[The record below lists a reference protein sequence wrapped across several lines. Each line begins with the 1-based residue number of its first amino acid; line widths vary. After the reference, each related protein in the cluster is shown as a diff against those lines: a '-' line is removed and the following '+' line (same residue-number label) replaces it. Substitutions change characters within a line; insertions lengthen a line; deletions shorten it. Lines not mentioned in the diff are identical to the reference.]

1 MVTKVKS
8 GVIGD
13 NTVGITQLN
22 VSDGSDGQALVTNGS
37 GTLSF
42 ATVATAG
49 ISSSADATAI
59 TIGSD
64 ESVDFAKGIVV
75 EGSGTLAGVY
85 LNGTNSDTAT
95 QGNFVRYGTNFAV
108 QSNAANSVLMT
119 KAYNGSVF
127 VDSLSVK
134 SDGKVGIGTTSPT
147 VPLDVYNGSGW
158 GGIDLDG
165 TSGGEIRFQKAGTN
179 YGNIYA
185 NDSSGFIINA
195 QNGLADIFFQSGGT
209 TKMAMLDSGRV
220 VVGGGTGSSGDF
232 VVTNNGAE
240 GLEFFAGNS
249 SDVNAIQHYN
259 RSNSNY
265 CENRQIANNHTFYI
279 GATEKVEIDGSGRLL
294 VGATSAGSQSGPFF
308 VQGSSTYACTG
319 QFENTNSGGH
329 YIMFS
334 TSGTSRALIGVG
346 SNSGSGSLANLA
358 IKCHGGDIQFFAN
371 NVKHLT
377 LYSNGVLAAGT
388 STSDL
393 GHNIVNYTTS
403 GYLGLT
409 GDLTGYSAGS
419 YPTLKTNGSYIY
431 FDIGGSYSAYMQS
444 NGTLNA
450 NSDRR
455 LKENITTLSSGQL
468 AKVCALRGVNYTWI
482 DERQTGTQVGV
493 IAQEIQEEYPEL
505 VGNGGITDGT
515 LTVNYAG
522 LVSPLIEAI
531 KELKTELD
539 AAKARITTLE
549 G

>member
-22 VSDGSDGQALVTNGS
+22 VSDGSNGQVLTTNGS

-42 ATVATAG
+42 STISAGVDG

-59 TIGSD
+59 TITSD
-64 ESVDFAKGIVV
+64 E
-75 EGSGTLAGVY
+75 
-85 LNGTNSDTAT
+85 
-95 QGNFVRYGTNFAV
+95 
-108 QSNAANSVLMT
+108 
-119 KAYNGSVF
+119 
-127 VDSLSVK
+127 
-134 SDGKVGIGTTSPT
+134 KVGIGATSPT
-147 VPLDVYNGSGW
+147 VLLDVYNGSGW
-158 GGIDLDG
+158 GGIDVDG

-179 YGNIYA
+179 YGQLYA

-195 QNGLADIFFQSGGT
+195 PNGIEDIFLQAGGT
-209 TKMAMLDSGRV
+209 TKLTIDSSGCTTSA
-220 VVGGGTGSSGDF
+220 GNFSFNPGTGNLGQRYMIINAGTSNDGGFILKRDDTNKWQIVNSTTDDDLWFYSYSTSSTLLTLDRSKP
-232 VVTNNGAE
+232 
-240 GLEFFAGNS
+240 GLYINS
-249 SDVNAIQHYN
+249 
-259 RSNSNY
+259 
-265 CENRQIANNHTFYI
+265 
-279 GATEKVEIDGSGRLL
+279 
-294 VGATSAGSQSGPFF
+294 TSQGSQSGPFF
-308 VQGSSTYACTG
+308 VQGGSQYACTG

-329 YIMFS
+329 YILGS
-334 TSGTSRALIGVG
+334 TSGTSRWLIGTG

-358 IKCHGGDIQFFAN
+358 IKSHGGDIQFFASN
-371 NVKHLT
+371 TKHLT
-377 LYSNGVLAAGT
+377 LYANGVLAAGT

-505 VGNGGITDGT
+505 VGNGGIEDGT

-531 KELKTELD
+531 KELKADND
-539 AAKARITTLE
+539 ALKARIETLE
-549 G
+549 NA